1 MRSLHALPFLIPV
14 ASVAAGQSAGGS
26 VFAFTDPQGIVH
38 YSNVPADTRFELFLA
53 APRERQGGLSHESS
67 LQRSAAYSH
76 IIDGA
81 ARANRLE
88 PALVTAVIVAES
100 GGDPLAVSRRGARGL
115 MQLMPATARRY
126 GVRNVFDPEQ
136 NIRGGSQYLR
146 DLAERY
152 QNDLELVL
160 AAYNAGPDAVDRQG
174 GRIPP
179 FRETLEY
186 VPRVLQIYH
195 RLLDLTNPR

>member
-1 MRSLHALPFLIPV
+1 MRALYALPLLIPV
-14 ASVAAGQSAGGS
+14 ASVAAAQAAGAGI
-26 VFAFTDPQGIVH
+26 FAFTDSQGIVH
-38 YSNVPADTRFELFLA
+38 YSNVPADARFELVWA
-53 APRERQGGLSHESS
+53 APGQRQDLSHKGPS

-76 IIDGA
+76 MIDGA
-81 ARANRLE
+81 ALANRLE
-88 PALVTAVIVAES
+88 PALVTAVILAES
-100 GGDPLAVSRRGARGL
+100 GGDPQAVSKRGARGL

-126 GVRNVFDPEQ
+126 GVSDAFDPEQ
-136 NIRGGSQYLR
+136 NIRAGSRYLH

-152 QNDLELVL
+152 QNDLELML
-160 AAYNAGPDAVDRQG
+160 AAYNAGPEAVDRQG

-195 RLLDLTNPR
+195 QLLDLTRGS